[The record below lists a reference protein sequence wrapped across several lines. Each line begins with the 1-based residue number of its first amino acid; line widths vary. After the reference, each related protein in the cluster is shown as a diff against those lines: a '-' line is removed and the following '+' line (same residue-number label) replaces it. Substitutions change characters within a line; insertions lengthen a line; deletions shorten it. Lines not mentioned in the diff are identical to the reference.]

1 MELALT
7 RAPVETGGVSWLKLG
22 VSTYGLAPRLVG
34 QGCKIKDLGL
44 AGIGSSSHR
53 LFSPELLK
61 MLRGAF
67 SL

>member
-34 QGCKIKDLGL
+34 QGCKIEDLGL
-44 AGIGSSSHR
+44 AGIGSSSHNSTSECT
-53 LFSPELLK
+53 LNPVIQLIS
-61 MLRGAF
+61 
-67 SL
+67 